1 MSTNSGAR
9 SRTGPI
15 AKILLVRL
23 DGIGDALAC
32 TPLIL
37 ALREAGHT
45 LGAALSDRNATLFAP
60 GVFAAQH
67 VLDRIP
73 WPRHGSTPESTA
85 RARASIAAMQYDVAL
100 VASEE
105 PEAYRLAAGIR
116 ERVGFVTGWAKPFKT
131 LWARTQLTRAIF
143 RPASLRAQ
151 AHEVEILYEL
161 GRGYLGVQ
169 APSREPLVPSRDPLV
184 PSRDPV
190 ALRTIVQGD
199 GPVPERH
206 GIVLQLG
213 TKWAALGVAPERLRA
228 LSRSLIAR
236 GARAIASP
244 GEVEAIRA
252 ITRDVPIDVLPTLAD
267 WKDAVDR
274 AAVLVSPDTGAVHLA
289 GMLGVPVVAVFG
301 VARADAQI
309 ARWRPW
315 AAPGASF
322 TSDALRDE
330 TGVAAIVAAAEAA
343 AHG

>member
-1 MSTNSGAR
+1 MSSGAR

-32 TPLIL
+32 TPLIF

-45 LGAALSDRNATLFAP
+45 LGAALSDRNANLFAP

-67 VLDRIP
+67 VLERIP

-85 RARASIAAMQYDVAL
+85 RARASIAVMRYDIAL

-116 ERVGFVTGWAKPFKT
+116 ERVGFITGWAKPFKT

-143 RPASLRAQ
+143 RPASLRAR
-151 AHEVEILYEL
+151 AHEVEILFEL
-161 GRGYLGVQ
+161 GSGYVG
-169 APSREPLVPSRDPLV
+169 ARASRNDLPAPSRDPL
-184 PSRDPV
+184 

-199 GPVPERH
+199 TPLPERR
-206 GIVLQLG
+206 GIVFQLG
-213 TKWAALGVAPERLRA
+213 TKWTALGVAPERLRA
-228 LSRSLIAR
+228 LSVALIGR
-236 GARAIASP
+236 GARAIVSA
-244 GEVEAIRA
+244 GEAAAVRA
-252 ITRDVPIDVLPTLAD
+252 ITGDLSIDVLPALAD

-301 VARADAQI
+301 AHQADAQI

-315 AAPGASF
+315 AAPGTSF
-322 TSDALRDE
+322 TSDDLRDE
-330 TGVAAIVAAAEAA
+330 NGIAAVVAAAEAA

>member
-1 MSTNSGAR
+1 MSSGAR

-32 TPLIL
+32 TPLIF

-45 LGAALSDRNATLFAP
+45 LGAALSDRNANLFAP

-67 VLDRIP
+67 VLERIP

-131 LWARTQLTRAIF
+131 LWARAQLTRTIF

-161 GRGYLGVQ
+161 GRGYMGVQ
-169 APSREPLVPSRDPLV
+169 APSREPLVPSRDP
-184 PSRDPV
+184 R

-301 VARADAQI
+301 VPRADAQI

-330 TGVAAIVAAAEAA
+330 NGVASVVAAAEAVI
-343 AHG
+343 HG